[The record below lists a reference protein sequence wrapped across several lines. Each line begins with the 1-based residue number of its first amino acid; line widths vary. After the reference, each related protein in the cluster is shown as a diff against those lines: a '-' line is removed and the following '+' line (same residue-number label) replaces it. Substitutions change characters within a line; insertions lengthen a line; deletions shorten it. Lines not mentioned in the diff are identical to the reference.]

1 MTLLSVYTLLSE
13 IHLVYPLYFFYGAA
27 FLFLGISISVR
38 DLKSSEL
45 KLAKYLWM
53 LGAFGL
59 IHGAY
64 EWFLLYPLIQ
74 GEHLSRQEI
83 FLVKLILLYILI
95 LSFFLLLQFGVLL
108 LALPGDKRMAWV
120 KGIPAL
126 VALIWAFVLWRLGGH
141 IDLLS
146 LWHAEIGI
154 RYTLGLTGGL
164 VSGYSLIVYSKEIKT
179 ISKRMAS
186 NFLYSGAAMVIYGLL
201 AGIPDFREILSVI
214 RMPVELLR
222 GVTALFFS
230 YFIIKALN
238 IFNIETRQKT
248 ERQTRLLLQ
257 TEKLS
262 SMGQMAAGIA
272 HEINNPLANA
282 SLISQTLIA
291 RLKGDGAANDMV
303 EKLAA
308 IEKNIDRA
316 STIAQE
322 LLLFSRQRETEMV
335 PLDINT
341 VIQGSLTLLGY
352 RLKHVDLR
360 QELAAV
366 SDVTGDR
373 GKLEQVFINI
383 ISNSLEAMPDGG
395 KLAISSSEKN
405 GLIEVRFSDTGMG
418 IAGEDLAR
426 IFDPFFTTKEIGKG
440 TGLGLSICYGIVKQH
455 GGDID
460 ISSVKGQGTTVV
472 VILPIGEPHEK
483 NSDCGRR

>member
-45 KLAKYLWM
+45 KLANYLWM
-53 LGAFGL
+53 LGIFGL

-108 LALPGDKRMAWV
+108 LALPGDRRMAWV

-126 VALIWAFVLWRLGGH
+126 AALIWAFVLWRRGGH

-186 NFLYSGAAMVIYGLL
+186 NFSHSGVAMVIYGLL
-201 AGIPDFREILSVI
+201 AGIPDLREILSVI
-214 RMPVELLR
+214 RLPVELLR

-282 SLISQTLIA
+282 SLISQMLIA

-316 STIAQE
+316 SAIAQE
-322 LLLFSRQRETEMV
+322 LLLFSRQKETEMV

-341 VIQGSLTLLGY
+341 VTQGSLTLLGY
-352 RLKHVDLR
+352 RLKNIDLR

-366 SDVTGDR
+366 SDVRGDR

-405 GLIEVRFSDTGMG
+405 GLIEVRFSDTGIG
-418 IAGEDLAR
+418 IASEDLAR

-440 TGLGLSICYGIVKQH
+440 TGLGLSICYGIIKQH
-455 GGDID
+455 GGDIE
-460 ISSVKGQGTTVV
+460 ISSAKGQGTTVV

-483 NSDCGRR
+483 YSDCGRR

>member
-1 MTLLSVYTLLSE
+1 MTLLSVYTLLSQ

-38 DLKSSEL
+38 ELKSSEL
-45 KLAKYLWM
+45 KLANYLWM
-53 LGAFGL
+53 LGIFGL

-64 EWFLLYPLIQ
+64 EWFQLYPLIQ
-74 GEHLSRQEI
+74 GEHLSLQEI
-83 FLVKLILLYILI
+83 FLVKMILLYVLI

-108 LALPGDKRMAWV
+108 LAAPGDKRMVWV

-126 VALIWAFVLWRLGGH
+126 VALIWTFILWRQGGRV
-141 IDLLS
+141 DLLS
-146 LWHAEIGI
+146 LWHTEIGI
-154 RYTLGLTGGL
+154 RYSLGLTGGL
-164 VSGYSLIVYSKEIKT
+164 VTGYSLIVYSKEIKS
-179 ISKRMAS
+179 ISKRMAK
-186 NFLYSGAAMVIYGLL
+186 NFLYSGVAMVIYGLL
-201 AGIPDFREILSVI
+201 AGIPDFRAVLSVI
-214 RMPVELLR
+214 RLPVELLR
-222 GVTALFFS
+222 GITALFLS

-257 TEKLS
+257 TEKLTS
-262 SMGQMAAGIA
+262 LGQMAAGIA

-291 RLKGDGAANDMV
+291 RLKGNSAANDMV

-308 IEKNIDRA
+308 IEIHIDRA
-316 STIAQE
+316 SVIAQE
-322 LLLFSRQRETEMV
+322 LLLFSRQKETEMV

-352 RLKHVDLR
+352 RLKNIDLR
-360 QELAAV
+360 QDLATV
-366 SDVTGDR
+366 SDVMGDR

-383 ISNSLEAMPDGG
+383 LSNSLEAMPEGG
-395 KLAISSSEKN
+395 RLVISSSEKN
-405 GLIEVRFSDTGMG
+405 GLIEVRFSDTGTG
-418 IAGEDLAR
+418 IAEEDLDR

-455 GGDID
+455 GGDIE
-460 ISSVKGQGTTVV
+460 ISSAKGRGTMVV
-472 VILPIGEPHEK
+472 VTLPIGEPYEK
-483 NSDCGRR
+483 DSDCG

>member
-1 MTLLSVYTLLSE
+1 MTLLSVYTLLSQ

-45 KLAKYLWM
+45 KLANYLWM
-53 LGAFGL
+53 LGIFGL

-64 EWFLLYPLIQ
+64 EWFQLYPLIQ

-83 FLVKLILLYILI
+83 FLVKLMLLYILI

-108 LALPGDKRMAWV
+108 LAVPGDKRMVWV

-126 VALIWAFVLWRLGGH
+126 VALIWTFVLWRQSGR

-146 LWHAEIGI
+146 LWHTEIGI

-164 VSGYSLIVYSKEIKT
+164 VTGYSLIVYSKEIKT
-179 ISKRMAS
+179 ISKRMAR
-186 NFLYSGAAMVIYGLL
+186 NFLYSGVAMVIYGLL
-201 AGIPDFREILSVI
+201 AGIPDFRAVLSVI
-214 RMPVELLR
+214 RLPVELLR
-222 GVTALFFS
+222 GVTALFLS

-262 SMGQMAAGIA
+262 SLGQLAAGIA

-282 SLISQTLIA
+282 SLISQMLIA
-291 RLKGDGAANDMV
+291 RLKSNGTASDMV

-316 STIAQE
+316 SAIAQE
-322 LLLFSRQRETEMV
+322 LLLFSRQKETEMV
-335 PLDINT
+335 PLNINT

-352 RLKHVDLR
+352 RLKNIDLR
-360 QELAAV
+360 QDLALV
-366 SDVTGDR
+366 SDVMGDR

-383 ISNSLEAMPDGG
+383 LSNSLEAMPEGG
-395 KLAISSSEKN
+395 RLVISSSEKN
-405 GLIEVRFSDTGMG
+405 GLIEVGLSDTGTG
-418 IAGEDLAR
+418 IAEEDLAR
-426 IFDPFFTTKEIGKG
+426 IFDPFFTTKEIGEG
-440 TGLGLSICYGIVKQH
+440 TGLGLSICYGIIKQH
-455 GGDID
+455 GGDIE
-460 ISSVKGQGTTVV
+460 ISSAEGRGTMVTVT
-472 VILPIGEPHEK
+472 LPVGEPHEK
-483 NSDCGRR
+483 DSDCGRR